1 MTALE
6 RLKKID
12 PDLLIRPCGAG
23 NLLVSNTLQGRIMAE
38 IGGKL
43 IHRFDADLAEHPDPE
58 NFNNLGGNSLW
69 PAPEGGDFA
78 FNYPPKGGWYVQK
91 GINSVKSTLLEEG
104 QGSLL
109 IGKEFELLNRR
120 GKTVKV
126 TWRRKINTDKAPLL
140 STLLCMWTFPSRPG
154 VNLLMYRSEDTLE
167 LAEPAELDDVLI
179 SAWSLEQL
187 PGAAGITAF
196 GRCEL
201 CVEDAINTDF
211 YGDPMPRITFEDRWF
226 KFALGGPCRL
236 QIGFSSAEKPELI
249 GSFDPARGVAVLRTA
264 FCQPGGRY
272 INFADND
279 QKNGP
284 FSAADQYSIFNGSEE
299 LDFHEL
305 ETLAPMT
312 LDSQGRC
319 TGSSLESETLI
330 LRGSPRRVAEI
341 LQTSFAVPA
350 GFLSI

>member
-1 MTALE
+1 MTSLE
-6 RLKKID
+6 RLETID
-12 PDLLIRPCGAG
+12 PDLLARNCGPG
-23 NLLVSNTLQGRIMAE
+23 NVLVSNKLQGRIMASVC
-38 IGGKL
+38 GKL

-91 GINSVKSTLLEEG
+91 GINSLQSVLLEEK
-104 QGSLL
+104 QDSLL

-126 TWRRKINTDKAPLL
+126 TWRRRIIPRICLP
-140 STLLCMWTFPSRPG
+140 PSDYSYPPFIR
-154 VNLLMYRSEDTLE
+154 YRTEDTLE
-167 LAEPAELDDVLI
+167 LAEPAAPTDVLI

-187 PGAAGITAF
+187 PGASGIIAF
-196 GRCEL
+196 GRCGKNAEQA
-201 CVEDAINTDF
+201 VNTDF
-211 YGDPMPRITFEDRWF
+211 YGDPASRLKFFGNWF
-226 KFALGGPCRL
+226 RFALGGPRRL
-236 QIGFSSAEKPELI
+236 QIGVSAASSPELI
-249 GSFDPARGVAVLRTA
+249 GSFDPARGVAVIRTI
-264 FCQPGGRY
+264 PERSSGRY

-284 FSAADQYSIFNGSEE
+284 FSADDQFSIFNGSEE

-312 LDSQGRC
+312 LDSEGRV
-319 TGSSLESETLI
+319 TGSRLVSQTEIISGSRDAVAGALRMTWHVPSEVLE
-330 LRGSPRRVAEI
+330 
-341 LQTSFAVPA
+341 F
-350 GFLSI
+350 

>member
-6 RLKKID
+6 RLKKIE
-12 PDLLIRPCGAG
+12 PELLIRPCGAG

-91 GINSVKSTLLEEG
+91 GINSVKSTLLGEERG
-104 QGSLL
+104 ALL

-126 TWRRKINTDKAPLL
+126 TWRRRITALPAPALPVPAL
-140 STLLCMWTFPSRPG
+140 RYGS
-154 VNLLMYRSEDTLE
+154 VDTLK
-167 LAEPAELDDVLI
+167 LAEPADIYDVLI

-187 PGAAGITAF
+187 PGASGITAF
-196 GRCEL
+196 GRCAK
-201 CVEDAINTDF
+201 DARQAINTDF
-211 YGDPMPRITFEDRWF
+211 YGDPMPRLSFEGKWF

-236 QIGFSSAEKPELI
+236 QIGISSAESPELI
-249 GSFDPARGVAVLRTA
+249 GSFDPARGVAVLRTTPA
-264 FCQPGGRY
+264 RNDGRY

-284 FSAADQYSIFNGSEE
+284 FSAADRYSIFNGSEE

-312 LDSQGRC
+312 MDPQGRV
-319 TGSSLESETLI
+319 TGSRLESETTI
-330 LRGSPRRVAEI
+330 LSGDSGQIADCLVK
-341 LQTSFAVPA
+341 TYGVPA
-350 GFLSI
+350 AFLKY

>member
-12 PDLLIRPCGAG
+12 PELLVRPCGAG

-78 FNYPPKGGWYVQK
+78 FNYPPKGDWYVQK

-104 QGSLL
+104 QGTLL

-126 TWRRKINTDKAPLL
+126 TWRRRITALPFPEL
-140 STLLCMWTFPSRPG
+140 SVPALKYKSI
-154 VNLLMYRSEDTLE
+154 DTLE
-167 LAEPAELDDVLI
+167 LAEPAVLTDVLI

-187 PGAAGITAF
+187 PGASGITAF
-196 GRCEL
+196 GRCAKGAKEA
-201 CVEDAINTDF
+201 VNTDF
-211 YGDPMPRITFEDRWF
+211 YGDPMSRLTFEDKWF
-226 KFALGGPCRL
+226 KFALGGSCRL
-236 QIGFSSAEKPELI
+236 QIGISSAAAPELI
-249 GSFDPARGVAVLRTA
+249 GSFDPARGVAVVRTTPA
-264 FCQPGGRY
+264 RSDGRY

-299 LDFHEL
+299 LNFHEL

-312 LDSQGRC
+312 LDSQGRV
-319 TGSSLESETLI
+319 TGSRLESETTI
-330 LRGSPRRVAEI
+330 LSGDSGKVADCLVKI
-341 LQTSFAVPA
+341 YGVPA
-350 GFLSI
+350 AFLKF

>member
-12 PDLLIRPCGAG
+12 PDLLVRPCGAG

-78 FNYPPKGGWYVQK
+78 FNYPPKGDWYVQK

-104 QGSLL
+104 QGTLL

-126 TWRRKINTDKAPLL
+126 TWRRRITALPVPEL
-140 STLLCMWTFPSRPG
+140 SVPALKYKSI
-154 VNLLMYRSEDTLE
+154 DTLE
-167 LAEPAELDDVLI
+167 LAEPAAQTDVLI

-196 GRCEL
+196 GRCAKGAQEA
-201 CVEDAINTDF
+201 VNTDF
-211 YGDPMPRITFEDRWF
+211 YGDPMPRLTFEDKWF

-236 QIGFSSAEKPELI
+236 QIGISSAAAPELI
-249 GSFDPARGVAVLRTA
+249 GSFDPARGVAVVRTTPA
-264 FCQPGGRY
+264 RSDGRY

-312 LDSQGRC
+312 LDSRGRV
-319 TGSSLESETLI
+319 TGSRLESETTI
-330 LRGSPRRVAEI
+330 LSGDSGKVAGC
-341 LQTSFAVPA
+341 LVKNFGVPA
-350 GFLSI
+350 AFLKF

>member
-78 FNYPPKGGWYVQK
+78 FNYSPSGGWYVQK

-104 QGSLL
+104 EGTLL

-126 TWRRKINTDKAPLL
+126 TWRRRITALPVPVLPVPALKYK
-140 STLLCMWTFPSRPG
+140 S
-154 VNLLMYRSEDTLE
+154 VDTLS
-167 LAEPAELDDVLI
+167 LAEPADLYDVLI

-196 GRCEL
+196 GRCAKGAKE
-201 CVEDAINTDF
+201 AINTDF
-211 YGDPMPRITFEDRWF
+211 YGDPMPRLTFEDKWF

-236 QIGFSSAEKPELI
+236 QIGISSAAAPELI
-249 GSFDPARGVAVLRTA
+249 GSFDPARGVAVLRRTPA
-264 FCQPGGRY
+264 RNDGRY

-312 LDSQGRC
+312 LDSRGRV
-319 TGSSLESETLI
+319 TGSRLESETLI
-330 LRGSPRRVAEI
+330 LSGDSGKVADFLI
-341 LQTSFAVPA
+341 KIYGVPA
-350 GFLSI
+350 AFLKY

>member
-1 MTALE
+1 MTALD

-12 PDLLIRPCGAG
+12 PDLLVRPCGTG
-23 NLLVSNTLQGRIMAE
+23 NLLVSNKLQGRIMAE

-58 NFNNLGGNSLW
+58 NFNNLGGNSFW

-78 FNYPPKGGWYVQK
+78 FNYPPGGDWYVQK
-91 GINSVKSTLLEEG
+91 GINAVRSTLLEETEG
-104 QGSLL
+104 ALL

-126 TWRRKINTDKAPLL
+126 TWRRRIMPAETPASPVPALH
-140 STLLCMWTFPSRPG
+140 
-154 VNLLMYRSEDTLE
+154 YRTCETMT
-167 LAEPAELDDVLI
+167 LAEPALLSDVLI
-179 SAWSLEQL
+179 AAWSLEQL

-196 GRCEL
+196 GRCAKGAEQA
-201 CVEDAINTDF
+201 VNTDF
-211 YGDPMPRITFEDRWF
+211 YGDPMPRLTFAEKWF
-226 KFALGGPCRL
+226 KFALGGPRRL
-236 QIGFSSAEKPELI
+236 QIGISSTAAPELI
-249 GSFDPARGVAVLRTA
+249 GSFDPARGVAVVRKTPLRTD
-264 FCQPGGRY
+264 GRY

-312 LDSQGRC
+312 LDSRGRV
-319 TGSSLESETLI
+319 TGSRLESETLI
-330 LRGSPRRVAEI
+330 LSGDSGKIADHLVK
-341 LQTSFAVPA
+341 TFGVPA
-350 GFLSI
+350 AFLEF

>member
-6 RLKKID
+6 TLKKID
-12 PDLLIRPCGAG
+12 PDLLVRPCGAG

-78 FNYPPKGGWYVQK
+78 FNYPPEGDWYVQK

-104 QGSLL
+104 QGTLL

-120 GKTVKV
+120 GRTVKV
-126 TWRRKINTDKAPLL
+126 TWRRRITALPAPALPVPAL
-140 STLLCMWTFPSRPG
+140 KHKSI
-154 VNLLMYRSEDTLE
+154 DTLE

-196 GRCEL
+196 GRCAKGAKE
-201 CVEDAINTDF
+201 AINTDF
-211 YGDPMPRITFEDRWF
+211 YGDPMPRLTFEDKWF

-236 QIGFSSAEKPELI
+236 QIGISSAAAPELI
-249 GSFDPARGVAVLRTA
+249 GSFDPARGVAVVRTTPA
-264 FCQPGGRY
+264 RSDGRY

-299 LDFHEL
+299 LNFHEL

-312 LDSQGRC
+312 LDSQGRV
-319 TGSSLESETLI
+319 TGSRLESETLI
-330 LRGSPRRVAEI
+330 LSGDSGRIACCLVKNFG
-341 LQTSFAVPA
+341 VPA
-350 GFLSI
+350 AFLEF

>member
-1 MTALE
+1 MTALD

-12 PDLLIRPCGAG
+12 PDLLVRPCGTG
-23 NLLVSNTLQGRIMAE
+23 NLLVSNKLQGRIMAE
-38 IGGKL
+38 IGGRL

-78 FNYPPKGGWYVQK
+78 FNYPPEGSWYVQK
-91 GINSVKSTLLEEG
+91 GINSVKSALLEEG

-126 TWRRKINTDKAPLL
+126 TWRRRIAPAPAPELPVPAL
-140 STLLCMWTFPSRPG
+140 K
-154 VNLLMYRSEDTLE
+154 YRSVDTLE

-187 PGAAGITAF
+187 PGASGITAF
-196 GRCEL
+196 GCCAKGAKEA
-201 CVEDAINTDF
+201 VNTDF
-211 YGDPMPRITFEDRWF
+211 YGDPMPRLTFEDKWF

-236 QIGFSSAEKPELI
+236 QIGISSGAAPELI
-249 GSFDPARGVAVLRTA
+249 GSFDPARGIAVVRTTPA
-264 FCQPGGRY
+264 RSDGRY

-312 LDSQGRC
+312 LDSRGRV
-319 TGSSLESETLI
+319 TGSRLESETLI
-330 LRGSPRRVAEI
+330 LSGDSGNVAAC
-341 LQTSFAVPA
+341 LVKNFGVPA
-350 GFLSI
+350 AFLKF